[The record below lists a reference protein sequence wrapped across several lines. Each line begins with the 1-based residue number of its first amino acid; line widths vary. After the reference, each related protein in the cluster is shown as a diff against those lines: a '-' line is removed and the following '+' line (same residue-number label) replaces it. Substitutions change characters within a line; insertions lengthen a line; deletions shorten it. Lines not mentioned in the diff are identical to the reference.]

1 MFSAKVNVRY
11 LIFSIFFLYF
21 IYQVC
26 FPECSEKNNKAK
38 TFFFLIATKVIK
50 KNDGK
55 LGRKNII
62 KLFLE
67 KPNFTHIGKTGNKK
81 KKIYNKFLL
90 KSRKCSGYR
99 NTRDGKEETVRKMK
113 RILKVTKLLIQL
125 NSFKLTPNL
134 RMELLINMPRP
145 HIRMHM
151 VKNTLMK
158 LSVKNTPFEAITPYL
173 TGSNAYFFIMNED
186 YISFSLYC
194 NKMFSSI
201 YKEYKTNN
209 FIKMGVY
216 ENTILNKKETEDLIN
231 LKSYNVYFSHLVNKI
246 NQIITSIPTS
256 IMHIPSSIARG
267 IYLHNKKKENM

>member
-1 MFSAKVNVRY
+1 MFSVRVNVKY

-21 IYQVC
+21 IYQAC
-26 FPECSEKNNKAK
+26 FPERSEKNNKTK
-38 TFFFLIATKVIK
+38 PFFFLIATKVIK
-50 KNDGK
+50 KNGGK

-67 KPNFTHIGKTGNKK
+67 KPNFTHIGKTGNNK

-151 VKNTLMK
+151 VKNTLME
-158 LSVKNTPFEAITPYL
+158 LSVKNTPFEAITPHL

-186 YISFSLYC
+186 Y
-194 NKMFSSI
+194 
-201 YKEYKTNN
+201 
-209 FIKMGVY
+209 MG
-216 ENTILNKKETEDLIN
+216 
-231 LKSYNVYFSHLVNKI
+231 H
-246 NQIITSIPTS
+246 
-256 IMHIPSSIARG
+256 
-267 IYLHNKKKENM
+267 